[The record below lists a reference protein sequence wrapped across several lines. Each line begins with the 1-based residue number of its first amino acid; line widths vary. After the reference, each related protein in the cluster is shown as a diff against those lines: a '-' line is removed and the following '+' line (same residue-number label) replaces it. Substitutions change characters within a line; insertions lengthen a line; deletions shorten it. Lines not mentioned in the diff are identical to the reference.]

1 MYKTIRTMEQTTA
14 EDKEFRDRI
23 EDAIRQT
30 EDLNR
35 AFGRMLEGLREEE
48 RRRQQPEKTHI

>member
-1 MYKTIRTMEQTTA
+1 MEQTAA